1 MIPARASRSQ
11 GRKPDPGKMP
21 KKVAAWTA
29 MPEMILPDSL
39 PYGIVF
45 DALLII
51 AVAGLWIVWW
61 RNLNSLHKTKLLLAA
76 SIRQLEEASA
86 QLKQSMEHIRTL
98 EKEKRPENPHTPD
111 ADSSAE
117 TILMRTLRLHRD
129 GESDEKIAKSLNIP
143 INQVHLILKMHTA
156 KVG

>member
-1 MIPARASRSQ
+1 M
-11 GRKPDPGKMP
+11 PD
-21 KKVAAWTA
+21 
-29 MPEMILPDSL
+29 MILPDAL

-45 DALLII
+45 DVLLII

-61 RNLNSLHKTKLLLAA
+61 RNLNSLHKTKLLLAD
-76 SIRQLEEASA
+76 SIRQLEEAST
-86 QLKQSMEHIRTL
+86 QLKQAMEHIRAL
-98 EKEKRPENPHTPD
+98 EKEKRPEHPSEKHHIPD
-111 ADSSAE
+111 ADTSAE

-129 GESDEKIAKSLNIP
+129 GVSDEEIAGSLNIP